1 MKDSTKKQLT
11 KISKKILVM
20 LLISFTAIYIS
31 EKTGYFEFQQH
42 SKKTMTE
49 LQIKKFEQDVKSGKN
64 IDIDE
69 YINYDKKDYSSPV
82 SKIGDNIGKNVSNIV
97 TSGLDMTFKFINKMM
112 G

>member
-1 MKDSTKKQLT
+1 MKESTKKNLT

-20 LLISFTAIYIS
+20 LLISFSAIYIS

-42 SKKTMTE
+42 SKKEMTE
-49 LQIKKFEQDVKSGKN
+49 IQIKKFEQDVKSGKN

-69 YINYDKKDYSSPV
+69 YITYDKKDYSSPV
-82 SKIGDNIGKNVSNIV
+82 SKVGDAISRNVSHVV
-97 TSGLDMTFKFINKMM
+97 TDGINMTFKFLNNVI